1 MKLEDV
7 LAAADAISS
16 TGAPPTLK
24 AVRDYLGGGSYSDI
38 GPFLKV
44 WRANR
49 ADENETAGSPP
60 IPDVVQRAVTTTIDE
75 IWKAGL
81 QLARNE
87 YESDRS
93 ALVAERL
100 TMRETEAE
108 LAALA
113 DTLGVEL
120 EVQRSENSLLKAQL
134 VEMQR
139 LLSESSGR
147 TKQLQELFDK
157 QLAAGTRLR
166 KAVD

>member
-16 TGAPPTLK
+16 TGAQPTLK
-24 AVRDYLGGGSYSDI
+24 AIRDYLGGGSYSDI

-49 ADENETAGSPP
+49 TDENKAAGSAP
-60 IPDVVQRAVTTTIDE
+60 IPEVLQRAVTTTIDE

-81 QLARNE
+81 QLARGE
-87 YESDRS
+87 YESDRN
-93 ALVAERL
+93 ALMAERL

-113 DTLGVEL
+113 DTLGIEL
-120 EVQRSENSLLKAQL
+120 EVQKGDNSILKAQL
-134 VEMQR
+134 AEMQR
-139 LLSESSGR
+139 LLSESNGR

-157 QLAAGTRLR
+157 QSAGGTRLR
-166 KAVD
+166 NAVD